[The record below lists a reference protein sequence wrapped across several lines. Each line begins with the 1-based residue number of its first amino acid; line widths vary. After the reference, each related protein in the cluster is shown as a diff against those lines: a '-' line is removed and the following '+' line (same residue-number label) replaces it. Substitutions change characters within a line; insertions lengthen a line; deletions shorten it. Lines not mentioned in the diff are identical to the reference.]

1 MRQEVVKWTATAV
14 IAVVSL
20 AILAYGVTQLAKVI
34 WH

>member
-1 MRQEVVKWTATAV
+1 MHQRVVKWVATAA

-20 AILAYGVTQLAKVI
+20 AILTYGVTQLAKVI